1 MTNNAERLT
10 LEEKL
15 DLVKSRA
22 RIMGFRRHDL
32 EDAVQEVML
41 SVLEFVY
48 DPENSKGATE
58 TTALTTVID
67 RRLALL
73 IRAKR
78 RYAGLLNRAAAYLA
92 ADHQGFEDGPCIED
106 DAAEH
111 RLTSEEVASIIATMD
126 DDMQQVARLLMDGL
140 STKAVAEQVDMS
152 WHRADRI
159 VNAIRERLEAAGFT
173 AADAE

>member
-41 SVLEFVY
+41 SVLEFQY
-48 DPENSKGATE
+48 DPEQPNGGTE
-58 TTALTTVID
+58 TTALITVID
-67 RRLALL
+67 RRLISLKRVNRRHAR
-73 IRAKR
+73 IVERATDELA
-78 RYAGLLNRAAAYLA
+78 YAS
-92 ADHQGFEDGPCIED
+92 QGYDDGPRIED
-106 DAAEH
+106 HTAEE
-111 RLTSEEVASIIATMD
+111 RIVSEELESLISDMD
-126 DDMQQVARLLMDGL
+126 EEMQQVCRMLMAGRRTRSIARRLKMG
-140 STKAVAEQVDMS
+140 
-152 WHRADRI
+152 WRRADEL
-159 VNAIRERLEAAGFT
+159 VTAIRERLEAAGFA

>member
-15 DLVKSRA
+15 ELVRSRA

-41 SVLEFVY
+41 SVLEFEY
-48 DPENSKGATE
+48 DVEKSNGATE

-67 RRLALL
+67 RKLVSL
-73 IRAKR
+73 KR
-78 RYAGLLNRAAAYLA
+78 VERRHSKIAQWATDELA
-92 ADHQGFEDGPCIED
+92 AKCQGFEDGPFVED
-106 DAAEH
+106 DSAES
-111 RLTSEEVASIIATMD
+111 RLSSEEVTSIIATMD

-140 STKAVAEQVDMS
+140 STKAVAEQLDMS

>member
-41 SVLEFVY
+41 SVLEFQY
-48 DPENSKGATE
+48 DPEQPNGGTE
-58 TTALTTVID
+58 TTALITVID
-67 RRLALL
+67 RKLVSL
-73 IRAKR
+73 KR
-78 RYAGLLNRAAAYLA
+78 VERRHSKIAQWATGELA
-92 ADHQGFEDGPCIED
+92 AKCQGFEDGPFVED
-106 DAAEH
+106 DSAEH
-111 RLTSEEVASIIATMD
+111 RLSSEEVASIVATMD
-126 DDMQQVARLLMDGL
+126 DDMQQVCRLLMDGQ
-140 STKAVAEQVDMS
+140 TENAIAEQLGMGWQRVARLVS
-152 WHRADRI
+152 L
-159 VNAIRERLEAAGFT
+159 IRERLEAAEFT

>member
-41 SVLEFVY
+41 SVLEFQY
-48 DPENSKGATE
+48 DPEQPNGGTE
-58 TTALTTVID
+58 TTALITVID
-67 RRLALL
+67 RRLLL
-73 IRAKR
+73 LKRARR
-78 RYAGLLNRAAAYLA
+78 RYAGLVDRAAANLA
-92 ADHQGFEDGPCIED
+92 VECRGFEDGPFVND
-106 DAAEH
+106 DQAEQH
-111 RLTSEEVASIIATMD
+111 LVSEEVDAVVASMD
-126 DDMQQVARLLMDGL
+126 DEMQQVARMLMDGL
-140 STKAVAEQVDMS
+140 STKAVAEQLDMS

>member
-10 LEEKL
+10 LKEKL

-48 DPENSKGATE
+48 DPEQPNGGTE
-58 TTALTTVID
+58 TTALITVID
-67 RRLALL
+67 RKLVSL
-73 IRAKR
+73 KR
-78 RYAGLLNRAAAYLA
+78 VERRHSKIAQWATDELA
-92 ADHQGFEDGPCIED
+92 AKCQGFEDGPFVED
-106 DAAEH
+106 DSALN

-126 DDMQQVARLLMDGL
+126 DDMQQVCRLLMDGQ
-140 STKAVAEQVDMS
+140 TENAIAEQLGMGWQRVA
-152 WHRADRI
+152 RL
-159 VNAIRERLEAAGFT
+159 VTLIRERLEAAGFT

>member
-15 DLVKSRA
+15 NLVKSRA

-41 SVLEFVY
+41 SVLEFQY
-48 DPENSKGATE
+48 DPEQPNGGTE

-67 RRLALL
+67 RKLVSL
-73 IRAKR
+73 KR
-78 RYAGLLNRAAAYLA
+78 VNRRHARIARWATDELA
-92 ADHQGFEDGPCIED
+92 ARCQGFEDGPCIED
-106 DAAEH
+106 DLAEH
-111 RLTSEEVASIIATMD
+111 RVTSEEVASIIATMD
-126 DDMQQVARLLMDGL
+126 DDMQQVCQLLLDGQSENAIAEQLGMGWQRVARL
-140 STKAVAEQVDMS
+140 VAL
-152 WHRADRI
+152 
-159 VNAIRERLEAAGFT
+159 IRERLETAGFT

>member
-15 DLVKSRA
+15 NLVKSRA

-126 DDMQQVARLLMDGL
+126 DDMQQVCQLLLDGQSENAIAEQLGMGWQRVARL
-140 STKAVAEQVDMS
+140 VAL
-152 WHRADRI
+152 
-159 VNAIRERLEAAGFT
+159 IRERLETAGFT

>member
-15 DLVKSRA
+15 NLVKSRA

-41 SVLEFVY
+41 SVLEFQY
-48 DPENSKGATE
+48 DPEQPNGGTE

-67 RRLALL
+67 RRLSLL
-73 IRAKR
+73 NRAKR
-78 RYAGLLNRAAAYLA
+78 RYAGLVDRASKNLA
-92 ADHQGFEDGPCIED
+92 VECQGYEDGPFVD
-106 DAAEH
+106 DDQAVQ
-111 RLTSEEVASIIATMD
+111 RLVSDEVETVIFSMD
-126 DDMQQVARLLMDGL
+126 DEMQQVVRLLMDGL
-140 STKAVAEQVDMS
+140 STKAVAEQLDMS

-159 VNAIRERLEAAGFT
+159 VTAIREHLEAVGFT